1 LLSVAPAHIIV
12 DNAPPLHF
20 GYSLGY
26 YLAFHGLGN
35 AALKT
40 KVRGQLAS
48 HVSHPIAGPVL
59 RIHTLAAPP
68 SHPIL
73 SSSASFP

>member
-1 LLSVAPAHIIV
+1 VAPAHIIV

-26 YLAFHGLGN
+26 YLAFHGLGD

-40 KVRGQLAS
+40 KVSGQFVS

-59 RIHTLAAPP
+59 RTLPALLWYH
-68 SHPIL
+68 HPIL
-73 SSSASFP
+73 SSSDSFP